1 MASMNKKTT
10 DIKEFLKKF
19 NEEYDFLYD
28 NDNNVC
34 GYDDALKE
42 GDLFISDTKNI
53 NFIREFNEY
62 RQDILSSDREVV
74 AFMFTMESM
83 GLL

>member
-1 MASMNKKTT
+1 MKEIKVN
-10 DIKEFLKKF
+10 IKEFLKKF

-28 NDNNVC
+28 NDDNVC
-34 GYDDALKE
+34 GYYDALKE
-42 GDLFISDTKNI
+42 GDLFISDKKNI

>member
-1 MASMNKKTT
+1 MKDVKVN
-10 DIKEFLKKF
+10 IKEFLKKF

-28 NDNNVC
+28 NDDNVC
-34 GYDDALKE
+34 GYYDALKE
-42 GDLFISDTKNI
+42 GDLFISDKKNI

>member
-1 MASMNKKTT
+1 MKDVTVN
-10 DIKEFLKKF
+10 IKDLLKKF

-34 GYDDALKE
+34 GYYDALKE
-42 GDLFISDTKNI
+42 GDLFISDKKNSK
-53 NFIREFNEY
+53 FIREFNEY

>member
-1 MASMNKKTT
+1 MKEVKVN
-10 DIKEFLKKF
+10 IKEFLKKF

-28 NDNNVC
+28 NDDNVC
-34 GYDDALKE
+34 GYYDALKE
-42 GDLFISDTKNI
+42 GDLFISDKKNI

>member
-1 MASMNKKTT
+1 MKETKVN
-10 DIKEFLKKF
+10 IKEFLKKF
-19 NEEYDFLYD
+19 NEEYDFLYEH
-28 NDNNVC
+28 NNNVC
-34 GYDDALKE
+34 GYYDALKE
-42 GDLFISDTKNI
+42 GDLFISDKKNI

>member
-1 MASMNKKTT
+1 MKEVKVN
-10 DIKEFLKKF
+10 IKEFLKKF
-19 NEEYDFLYD
+19 NEEYDFLYEH
-28 NDNNVC
+28 NDNVC
-34 GYDDALKE
+34 GYYDALKE
-42 GDLFISDTKNI
+42 GDLFISDKKNI

>member
-1 MASMNKKTT
+1 MKEVKVN
-10 DIKEFLKKF
+10 IKDFLKKF
-19 NEEYDFLYD
+19 NEEYDFLYEH
-28 NDNNVC
+28 NDNVC
-34 GYDDALKE
+34 GYYDALKE
-42 GDLFISDTKNI
+42 GDLFISDKKNI

>member
-1 MASMNKKTT
+1 MKETKVN
-10 DIKEFLKKF
+10 IKEFLKKF
-19 NEEYDFLYD
+19 NEEYDFLDD
-28 NDNNVC
+28 NDDNVC
-34 GYDDALKE
+34 GYYDALKE
-42 GDLFISDTKNI
+42 GDLFISDKKNI

>member
-1 MASMNKKTT
+1 MKETKVN
-10 DIKEFLKKF
+10 IKEFLKKF
-19 NEEYDFLYD
+19 NEEYDFLYEH
-28 NDNNVC
+28 NDNVC
-34 GYDDALKE
+34 GYYDALKE
-42 GDLFISDTKNI
+42 GDLFISDKKNI

>member
-1 MASMNKKTT
+1 MKETKVN
-10 DIKEFLKKF
+10 IKEFLKKF

-28 NDNNVC
+28 NDDNVC
-34 GYDDALKE
+34 GYYDALKE
-42 GDLFISDTKNI
+42 GDLFISDKKNSK
-53 NFIREFNEY
+53 FIREFNEY

>member
-1 MASMNKKTT
+1 MKDVKVN
-10 DIKEFLKKF
+10 IKDFLKKF

-34 GYDDALKE
+34 GYYDALKE
-42 GDLFISDTKNI
+42 GDLFISDKN
-53 NFIREFNEY
+53 NSKFIREFNEY